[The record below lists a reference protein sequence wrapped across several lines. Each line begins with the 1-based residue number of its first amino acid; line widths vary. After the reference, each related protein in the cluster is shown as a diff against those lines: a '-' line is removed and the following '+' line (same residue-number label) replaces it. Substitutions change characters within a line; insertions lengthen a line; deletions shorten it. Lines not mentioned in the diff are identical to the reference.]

1 MINMN
6 RMGRITSRD
15 MDTGPIISPNQ
26 PADLEHGAIATPCG
40 NGMRIGRLMRA
51 VPSLWLLLLLSLALW
66 GGEYLH
72 RDLWNPDEARVG
84 YVAREM
90 ARDGHWLVLH
100 RHGEYYAH
108 KPPLL
113 YWLINLFSLATGL
126 PVGRLT
132 VRLPGFFAGL
142 LALWATARLAV
153 RWAGAK
159 AAWPAVLTLCTTCLF
174 WHEIG
179 FGRPDGLLLGWTTGA
194 LAMLFWNDDKPTF
207 WKPALAWTFM
217 GLGILTKGPVGLIVP
232 AGAYAAARL
241 TAGEGL
247 LLRKPHWIWGPPLAL
262 AWPAAWLGLVW
273 WTGAPEG
280 YLHEL
285 LVGQNLERASGGFGH
300 VRPFYYYLPS
310 LAADWMPWTICLP
323 AAALI
328 LFHDPQRRRLLRRLG
343 GWIGFILLFFSLLPT
358 KRNVYVLGAT
368 PAFAIL
374 VGAAWSELDADT
386 SRWARF
392 TRSAFAIL
400 MLVMGIGLLAT
411 SFWPGLPL
419 AGWSLWPL
427 ALVALTGGAAL
438 WREVRWGNPPTFC
451 LLAALVLLAAE
462 WSVGLFVYPAVN
474 PLKTPVALAQV
485 VQARLPV
492 DRPLLLYAMNDE
504 LPAYHANRRGDVVR
518 TPEELTDAMRREQ
531 RGFVVFK
538 KRDYDAWPTNAPPL
552 VGSSREFSSGSKHY
566 VWLEFNASD
575 AVPSL
580 R

>member
-1 MINMN
+1 
-6 RMGRITSRD
+6 
-15 MDTGPIISPNQ
+15 
-26 PADLEHGAIATPCG
+26 
-40 NGMRIGRLMRA
+40 MRIGRLMRA

-66 GGEYLH
+66 GGEYLR
-72 RDLWNPDEARVG
+72 RDLWDPDEARVG

-113 YWLINLFSLATGL
+113 YWLINLSSFVTDL

-142 LALWATARLAV
+142 LVLWATARLAA

-159 AAWPAVLTLCTTCLF
+159 AAWPAVLTLCTTYLF

-194 LAMLFWNDDKPTF
+194 LALLFWNDDQPKF
-207 WKPALAWTFM
+207 WKPVLAWTFM
-217 GLGILTKGPVGLIVP
+217 GLGILTKGPVGLVVP
-232 AGAYAAARL
+232 AGAYAASRL
-241 TAGEGL
+241 AAGEGP

-262 AWPAAWLGLVW
+262 AWPAVWLGLVW

-280 YLHEL
+280 YLREL
-285 LVGQNLERASGGFGH
+285 LVGQNLDRAAGGFGH

-343 GWIGFILLFFSLLPT
+343 GWIGFILLVFSLLTT
-358 KRNVYVLGAT
+358 KRNVYVLGAV

-374 VGAAWSELDADT
+374 VGSAWSGLDAGT
-386 SRWARF
+386 FRWARF
-392 TRSAFAIL
+392 ARSAFAIL
-400 MLVMGIGLLAT
+400 LLVAGLGLLAA
-411 SFWPGLPL
+411 SFWPGLPF

-427 ALVALTGGAAL
+427 GLVALTGGAAL
-438 WREVRWGNPPTFC
+438 WREVRWVNPPTFC

-462 WSVGLFVYPAVN
+462 WSVGIFIYPAIN
-474 PLKTPVALAQV
+474 PLKTPVALAQA
-485 VQARLPV
+485 VQERLPA
-492 DRPLLLYAMNDE
+492 DRPLLLYAMTDE
-504 LPAYHANRRGDVVR
+504 LPAYHSNRRGEVVR
-518 TPEELTDAMRREQ
+518 TPEELSGAMRREQ

-566 VWLEFNASD
+566 VWLEFNVPD
-575 AVPSL
+575 AVPSS